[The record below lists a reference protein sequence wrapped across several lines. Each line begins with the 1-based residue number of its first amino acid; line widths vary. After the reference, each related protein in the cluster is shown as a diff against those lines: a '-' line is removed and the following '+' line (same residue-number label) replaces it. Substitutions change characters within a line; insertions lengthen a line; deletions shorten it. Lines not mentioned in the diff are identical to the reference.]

1 MAIIQEHFI
10 TADEKER
17 SGYLKK
23 KKKGTLKL
31 TDYSTVILG
40 LGRKR
45 TLSFIRNLS
54 GLIIKIFYSITGLT
68 LACS

>member
-23 KKKGTLKL
+23 KKRPKTYRLFNNNFSFMQKMNL
-31 TDYSTVILG
+31 IFHKKPKQFDYKNI
-40 LGRKR
+40 
-45 TLSFIRNLS
+45 
-54 GLIIKIFYSITGLT
+54 
-68 LACS
+68 